1 MEQAVGKIVDF
12 ECHAPPPRLRLICT
26 RCIML
31 ERAIREHQRA
41 HEAARSFADEGQAN
55 LDLWAAIGI

>member
-1 MEQAVGKIVDF
+1 MEQAVGKIFDF
-12 ECHAPPPRLRLICT
+12 EYHAPPPTPICA